1 MLAACLAMPALP
13 ARAQPAEKV
22 ARIGYLAPHSPQ
34 TWQVDVLRQGLRDLG
49 WAEGRNLIIDYRS
62 AEGRFDRLPA
72 LAAELAALKVQV
84 IVAVATVPALAAKR
98 ASDTIPIVFTHVSD
112 PVGSGIVSSLARP
125 GANVTGFTHFNAV
138 GLGPKRLELLR
149 QVKPGA
155 DSFAALWHPGGLGDR
170 TEKDML
176 KETAD
181 AARALGLPLQFVP
194 VRGLHELE
202 AAFASLG
209 GRPLVVLPSPI
220 FRNDPKLLA
229 DLAAKYRLPA
239 VFFDRE
245 FAEAGGLIAYGAD
258 MAAVVRGAAGY
269 VDRILRGA
277 RPSELPVVQATRFEL
292 LINLKAANELGLAI
306 PQALFIQADEVI
318 R

>member
-49 WAEGRNLIIDYRS
+49 WTEGRNLIIDYRS

-306 PQALFIQADEVI
+306 PQALFIQADEII

>member
-209 GRPLVVLPSPI
+209 ARPLVVLPSPI

>member
-84 IVAVATVPALAAKR
+84 IVAVATVPALAAKG